1 MFSSGDK
8 GEEKR
13 TFVRCL
19 DPGKKKDAEGNL
31 LKVEVFNL
39 EKKKRGWQVTL
50 IIADLLKRDNC
61 HPG

>member
-1 MFSSGDK
+1 MFSSGDM

-19 DPGKKKDAEGNL
+19 DPGKRKDAEGNL
-31 LKVEVFNL
+31 LKVEVFYV
-39 EKKKRGWQVTL
+39 EKKRGWQVTL